1 MSNYSY
7 IVSKNSSGTTEAY
20 NTSTKSVEFSNA
32 NPTTVINSTLA
43 TNRGVVGLRNG
54 IYEVD
59 NNLFPKSFTGLIG
72 ESMDKTIIRAK
83 TGFNDETL
91 FRYWKGA
98 SSAPLEGFTLGNLKL
113 ELNVNNATE
122 AAWISSGTKDL
133 TIYNVW
139 VYSKKSPAISR
150 IGFFVDNANGTNNNV
165 NLRINNCRFE
175 GSCLDQDML
184 GLGNVYYGN
193 ISDNLFLNTTAQ
205 ALGIGAT
212 YRSVYR
218 NNQFENIE
226 TNAIGLEWKCEN
238 NLLEGNICYNT
249 GGIKLS
255 GGWEQNSINY
265 SMGNKC
271 INNMFLYGEGG
282 IEAAISIDDEISCN
296 KFYRTSRN
304 GIQGS
309 FLRTRVDNNTFTDTN
324 WTNSSDGLIG
334 NSTQARTG
342 GIIAYNSNSTMIPK
356 NEWNSFSN
364 NYFIDSG
371 VKFIVPGVSG
381 QKDAFTNGVVIDT
394 KYLNSII
401 KNNSGNL
408 GAEMLKNFGTT
419 AP

>member
-7 IVSKNSSGTTEAY
+7 IVSNNSSVTEAY
-20 NTSTKSVEFSNA
+20 NTSTKSVEFSNT
-32 NPTTVINSTLA
+32 NPTTVINSAIA
-43 TNRGVVGLRNG
+43 TNKGVVGLRNG
-54 IYEVD
+54 LYEID
-59 NNLFPKSFTGLIG
+59 GNLFPKSFTGLIG
-72 ESMDKTIIRAK
+72 ESMGKTIIRAK
-83 TGFNDETL
+83 AGFNDETL
-91 FRYWKGA
+91 FRYWNGA

-133 TIYNVW
+133 TISNVW
-139 VYSKKSPAISR
+139 VQSKKAPAISR

-165 NLRINNCRFE
+165 DLRIQNCRFE

-193 ISDNLFLNTTAQ
+193 ISNNVFLNTTAQ
-205 ALGIGAT
+205 ALGVGAT
-212 YRSVYR
+212 YRSIYA
-218 NNQFENIE
+218 NNHFENIE
-226 TNAIGLEWKCEN
+226 TNAIGFEWKCES
-238 NLLEGNICYNT
+238 NLVEGNVCYDT
-249 GGIKLS
+249 WGIKLS

-271 INNMFLYGEGG
+271 INNMFLYGLGG
-282 IEAAISIDDEISCN
+282 IEAAISINDEISGN
-296 KFYRTSRN
+296 KFYRTERN

-324 WTNSSDGLIG
+324 WSNSSDGLLG

-342 GIIAYNSNSTMIPK
+342 GIIAYNSNSNMMAK

-371 VKFIVPGVSG
+371 VKFTVPGISG
-381 QKDAFTNGVVIDT
+381 QKDSFINGVVIDT
-394 KYLNSII
+394 KYLNSFI